1 MRDDIRQEAK
11 RLDSALK
18 MGSMNVM
25 ILTGD
30 TRINAVNVAKQLGWV
45 SSD

>member
-1 MRDDIRQEAK
+1 MRDDIRPEAK

-18 MGSMNVM
+18 MGNMNVT

-30 TRINAVNVAKQLGWV
+30 TRINAVNVAK
-45 SSD
+45 